1 MNLYDLSV
9 SILGILP
16 SEFNFLYGLLTFLLA
31 IITILIIISP
41 FVLVIK
47 LLGGK

>member
-1 MNLYDLSV
+1 MNLYDLSIA
-9 SILGILP
+9 ILGTLP
-16 SEFNFLYGLLTFLLA
+16 TEFHFLYGLLTFILA
-31 IITILIIISP
+31 IVSVLLLISP

>member
-9 SILGILP
+9 AILGTLP
-16 SEFNFLYGLLTFLLA
+16 SEFSFLYGLLTFILA
-31 IITILIIISP
+31 IISVLLLISP

-47 LLGGK
+47 LMGGR

>member
-9 SILGILP
+9 AILGTLP
-16 SEFNFLYGLLTFLLA
+16 SEFTFLYGLLTFILA
-31 IITILIIISP
+31 IVSVCLLISP

-47 LLGGK
+47 MLGGR